1 MSRVGGIAN
10 SECSSEHLL
19 GYVHSYYIIPSVVLN
34 RPTFLWNEIFK
45 IADVHLM
52 DFATVCKSFVEW
64 YVEKSAYK

>member
-19 GYVHSYYIIPSVVLN
+19 GYVQSYYIILSVVLN
-34 RPTFLWNEIFK
+34 TFLWNEIFK
-45 IADVHLM
+45 IADVHLI